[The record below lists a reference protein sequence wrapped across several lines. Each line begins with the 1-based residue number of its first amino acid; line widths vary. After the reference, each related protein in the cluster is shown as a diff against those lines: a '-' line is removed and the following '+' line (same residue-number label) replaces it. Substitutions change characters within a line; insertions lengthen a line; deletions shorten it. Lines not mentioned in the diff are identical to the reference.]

1 VGSRPALPI
10 DLVLGHPK
18 LHKETLSRKKKEE
31 EGGREE
37 ERKKG
42 GGRRPRIWVTCVSV
56 CLASIGPNPSRA

>member
-1 VGSRPALPI
+1 MGSRPALPI

-37 ERKKG
+37 ERKKETQEMG
-42 GGRRPRIWVTCVSV
+42 DMCE
-56 CLASIGPNPSRA
+56 CLPS